1 MLTYIL
7 KFLITLWV
15 ISILGYIFTVLK
27 EKRYLKNNMI
37 VIENKWVTQE
47 DLDEADIKEFIFNGV
62 EARFGDEIKIVT
74 DCNNKFKGILIGAA
88 KKDRAILLV
97 TYDNKV
103 ERLSINNITQFKII
117 SKYGKFF

>member
-103 ERLSINNITQFKII
+103 EKLSINNITQFKII

>member
-1 MLTYIL
+1 
-7 KFLITLWV
+7 
-15 ISILGYIFTVLK
+15 
-27 EKRYLKNNMI
+27 MI

-103 ERLSINNITQFKII
+103 EKLSINNITQFKII